1 MKSLQVL
8 VVLVVVVFVT
18 TTLGSVSGRK
28 DHDDHD
34 KDDDDDDQVDNGKR
48 CKIFCFQIFFVS
60 EFFSFPIFFIPILTH
75 HANTSKGKSV
85 SIYEPPLFQ
94 WLPR

>member
-1 MKSLQVL
+1 MLKEIHFFQETGALTQQGAKIL
-8 VVLVVVVFVT
+8 KAYLEI
-18 TTLGSVSGRK
+18 K
-28 DHDDHD
+28 D
-34 KDDDDDDQVDNGKR
+34 VR
-48 CKIFCFQIFFVS
+48 FFCFQIFFVS
-60 EFFSFPIFFIPILTH
+60 NFFPILTH